1 MNTLKKVSALVIAF
15 MLIFSMCMVSV
26 SAAETEASTATVL
39 YMKPGSNWV
48 QDSPRY
54 AMYLFNTKENTWV
67 DMTDAD
73 GDGYYE
79 AEIPEGDWTT
89 VIFCRMNPNKKDNK
103 WNNKWNQTSDLAIP
117 DDGTNCYLVKDGTWD
132 KGGGEW
138 TTYTP
143 GEEPSTAET
152 EPTTAP
158 SYKYTVAGDAGLCGV
173 AWTPASAENALTD
186 EDGDGVYEITYKDV
200 PAGSYSFKV
209 TDGTWNNS
217 WGKGSG
223 NYSINLNDTA
233 DVTIKFTESTK
244 AIEVVSDGLG
254 DFVLK
259 HMTVVGDEGLV
270 SAKWDPKAEEGVM
283 TQDADGIWNITFEN
297 VAAGEYEYKFIAND
311 SYTYN
316 WTVEGYFDSSA
327 NSIVKVDSD
336 GADVT
341 LTIDVSGFD
350 FATKKGSVKA
360 TAAVTGG
367 TPTEPSEATD
377 PTESTAA
384 PSQNDYYLFGTINGA
399 NYGCEDDW
407 ETIGDYK
414 FVDGK
419 LSTTFDTVSYVAV
432 KTGDNKGWYMTDGW
446 AGIAKSVV
454 LYSTS
459 TLGETANKLIV
470 PAGKVDFTLVEN
482 EDGSLTL
489 SYESENE
496 PEIPTEEPT
505 TAPATDPSE
514 ETTAPATTDYYLFG
528 TINGANYGCE
538 DDWQTIGDYKFVDG
552 ALVVNFE
559 KDSYVGVKTGD
570 NKSWYMTDGWAGKVS
585 EVTLYNTSNLGEDA
599 DKLFVPAGEVTFN
612 LVVNTDGTLTL
623 SYTVKKAVTVNFAM
637 PRSVSKTDAWGGVDL
652 YYSKT
657 TKIADAT
664 RLAMTKTDRIIA
676 ATPDASLTT
685 MESGNLDVYEITLT
699 EEQIEAINAAKVV
712 GFAKPNSNV
721 RTGMSPAYSV
731 LKATSDGTY
740 AATDKSIAEF
750 NGNTFVISN
759 CYNTAYENTTYTGYW
774 ADNCG
779 SVGYEISFAAPR
791 GTTASTTW
799 LGADLYYN
807 ASAASI
813 KDAVRIPMTKTS
825 LVIKAKPNSENTSLR
840 SGEWSVFTLKL
851 TEEQIEAID
860 SSKLAGFAMK
870 GSDVRTG
877 ARSGKTILNS
887 TTEDGVFNTKKSS
900 IKDFIG
906 KTFIISDA
914 YDTKYESSTYTGYW
928 NAEGGYT
935 STATA
940 TIYFAA
946 PISDKSTR
954 DWTGVD
960 FYYSVS
966 SKITDATRLAM
977 TKTDKVFKVD
987 SSLSTLKS
995 GEWAVYKITL
1005 SAEDVNEIG
1014 SSLAIGFA
1022 KSGSNVRT
1030 GMRTAYSIVNAGED
1044 GTYASA
1050 GSVITDFDGK
1060 MFVINGCYD
1069 SKYETSTYTGY
1080 WTSPDQATDR
1090 TESVTLKFAAP
1101 NNWQGVNLYY
1111 NSAAT
1116 IAGAKTVE
1124 MTKTDATMPVTV
1136 SGLKTIESG
1145 DWAVYEVTLDKDQ
1158 VEAIDKSTMVGFANT
1173 ADSNMRTNAG
1183 KVAYSVMNATGSSYE
1198 KLSNSVIDYDGKTF
1212 VINGC
1217 YDPKYEA
1224 KTYIGVWA

>member
-1 MNTLKKVSALVIAF
+1 MNTLKKVSALVIAL

-48 QDSPRY
+48 QASPRY
-54 AMYLFNTKENTWV
+54 AMYLFNSKENTWV

-73 GDGYYE
+73 EDGYYE
-79 AEIPEGDWTT
+79 AEIPEGDWTS
-89 VIFCRMNPNKKDNK
+89 VIFCRMNPNKKDNN

-270 SAKWDPKAEEGVM
+270 GAKWDPKAEEGVM

-496 PEIPTEEPT
+496 PEIPTEAS
-505 TAPATDPSE
+505 TASTDPTES
-514 ETTAPATTDYYLFG
+514 TAAPSTTDYYLFG
-528 TINGANYGCE
+528 SINGANYGCE

-552 ALVVNFE
+552 KLSTTFDTV
-559 KDSYVGVKTGD
+559 SYVAVKTGD
-570 NKSWYMTDGWAGKVS
+570 NKSWYMTDGWAGITKS
-585 EVTLYNTSNLGEDA
+585 VTLYTTDKLGEDA
-599 DKLFVPAGEVTFN
+599 NKLIVPAGKVDFT
-612 LVVNTDGTLTL
+612 LVENEDGTLTL
-623 SYTVKKAVTVNFAM
+623 SYESENEPEIPTEEPSTAEPTEEPTTAPVTEPTTEAPTTEPTQPVGETTLNFVVPKTVSSPKCWDDGIYLA
-637 PRSVSKTDAWGGVDL
+637 
-652 YYSKT
+652 YSNQYAINTFTKIQLTKT
-657 TKIADAT
+657 TDFLT
-664 RLAMTKTDRIIA
+664 PDLKTDR
-676 ATPDASLTT
+676 LT
-685 MESGNLDVYEITLT
+685 
-699 EEQIEAINAAKVV
+699 A
-712 GFAKPNSNV
+712 
-721 RTGMSPAYSV
+721 
-731 LKATSDGTY
+731 GTY
-740 AATDKSIAEF
+740 ALYTVTLSKEQAEAVSKAIYVVLV
-750 NGNTFVISN
+750 NNSNTYKTYVSSKYN
-759 CYNTAYENTTYTGYW
+759 LLKAPTGTYSADYNTA
-774 ADNCG
+774 
-779 SVGYEISFAAPR
+779 
-791 GTTASTTW
+791 
-799 LGADLYYN
+799 
-807 ASAASI
+807 
-813 KDAVRIPMTKTS
+813 KTS
-825 LVIKAKPNSENTSLR
+825 LA
-840 SGEWSVFTLKL
+840 
-851 TEEQIEAID
+851 D
-860 SSKLAGFAMK
+860 
-870 GSDVRTG
+870 
-877 ARSGKTILNS
+877 LN
-887 TTEDGVFNTKKSS
+887 GY
-900 IKDFIG
+900 
-906 KTFIISDA
+906 TFIMNGEV
-914 YDTKYESSTYTGYW
+914 TTGTSID
-928 NAEGGYT
+928 GY
-935 STATA
+935 
-940 TIYFAA
+940 
-946 PISDKSTR
+946 
-954 DWTGVD
+954 G
-960 FYYSVS
+960 
-966 SKITDATRLAM
+966 
-977 TKTDKVFKVD
+977 
-987 SSLSTLKS
+987 
-995 GEWAVYKITL
+995 
-1005 SAEDVNEIG
+1005 
-1014 SSLAIGFA
+1014 
-1022 KSGSNVRT
+1022 
-1030 GMRTAYSIVNAGED
+1030 
-1044 GTYASA
+1044 
-1050 GSVITDFDGK
+1050 
-1060 MFVINGCYD
+1060 
-1069 SKYETSTYTGY
+1069 TYTGY
-1080 WTSPDQATDR
+1080 WTKCTTVYAVTPASAKWKNCWNQGVYIGYSNDYKIGSFNKIKMTRTSTYVDVDSKTSQLVSGAYPVYTVTLTEDQVAAIDASTYVIFENASGTYRTYINGKYSVMKAPAGSEYSSEYTTTKAKLADRAKNTFVICDGLSTGSSIEGYGTFTGYWSTSEIEIVESTATLYCVFPTPAKGKTAMNNGVYLAYGSSNSASDL
-1090 TESVTLKFAAP
+1090 TKIAMEETDEKYTPSLKTNALVDGEYSVYSVTL
-1101 NNWQGVNLYY
+1101 
-1111 NSAAT
+1111 NSDQIEALD
-1116 IAGAKTVE
+1116 GAKNVVFCSSNGNFRTILSPGYNVFNA
-1124 MTKTDATMPVTV
+1124 KSGSYSATYNKGTF
-1136 SGLKTIESG
+1136 T
-1145 DWAVYEVTLDKDQ
+1145 
-1158 VEAIDKSTMVGFANT
+1158 T
-1173 ADSNMRTNAG
+1173 ADHNGETFVVCDS
-1183 KVAYSVMNATGSSYE
+1183 KVTGSSTDGYGMFLGYWDLGE
-1198 KLSNSVIDYDGKTF
+1198 K
-1212 VINGC
+1212 
-1217 YDPKYEA
+1217 
-1224 KTYIGVWA
+1224 